1 VAAHARYSCAQTQKT
16 PGDAVALKI
25 TYQDSEV
32 IVEEGS
38 GVLIGS
44 GEGSDIRIVR
54 PGISRRHAA
63 VAYDGASWKVEDV
76 GSRNGTFAD
85 GERVYVTTI
94 DLPTTLVFGHPSEG
108 ESIRFE
114 PLAQPAAAS
123 QIVQDE
129 IDAFVLPASP
139 PAAAAPA
146 MRQQRT
152 PIVAAPPAAL
162 PPASPT
168 STDLTAAIRD
178 QISAIKGLTW
188 SVWAM
193 IAVTA
198 ALCVLTLFVGVLGS

>member
-1 VAAHARYSCAQTQKT
+1 MVAILARRHREDSWDT
-16 PGDAVALKI
+16 VALKI

-32 IVEEGS
+32 IVEEGI
-38 GVLIGS
+38 GILIGS

-76 GSRNGTFAD
+76 GSRNGTFAN

-94 DLPTTLVFGHPSEG
+94 DLPMTLVFGHPSEG
-108 ESIRFE
+108 ESIKFE
-114 PLAQPAAAS
+114 PLGEANAAS

-129 IDAFVLPASP
+129 IDAFVLPSSP
-139 PAAAAPA
+139 PAAPAPA
-146 MRQQRT
+146 PRPQRT
-152 PIVAAPPAAL
+152 PVVAAPPIAAL
-162 PPASPT
+162 QENQT
-168 STDLTAAIRD
+168 SGDLTAAIRD

-188 SVWAM
+188 SVWAI